1 VTPSAPSGA
10 NPAVP
15 AAAAAPP
22 RPRSRWRWPYAIAV
36 GAARA
41 MFELAYRLY
50 ERRLEHEVRVTGRGP
65 EHIALILDGN
75 RRHGERYGLR
85 DPSAIYTLG
94 ASKLDEVLD
103 WCADLSVPAVTLWVL
118 STDNFDRPTEQVSG
132 ILGAIGTK
140 LSALAVDP
148 QIHCRR
154 VRIQAIGQLDMLP
167 EPTRAAIEAAQKAT
181 ADYDGMVLTI
191 AVAYGGRAEIVDAV
205 RSLLEDCSKRGVTLQ
220 QAITSVDAEAISRHL
235 YMAGMPD
242 PDLIIRT
249 SGEVRLS
256 GFLLWQ
262 SAYSEFYF
270 SDVYWPAFRRID
282 LLRAIRAYQQ
292 RRRRFGG

>member
-1 VTPSAPSGA
+1 MAPPIA
-10 NPAVP
+10 NPAIP
-15 AAAAAPP
+15 ATA
-22 RPRSRWRWPYAIAV
+22 RQREQSGWRWAYAFAV
-36 GAARA
+36 ASART
-41 MFELAYRLY
+41 LIDLLYRLY
-50 ERRLEHEVRVTGRGP
+50 ERRLEREVHAAGRGP

-75 RRHGERYGLR
+75 RRHGEQAGLL

-103 WCADLSVPAVTLWVL
+103 WCAALRVPAVTLWVL
-118 STDNFDRPTEQVSG
+118 STDNFGRPSEQVSG
-132 ILGAIGTK
+132 ILQAISGK
-140 LSALAVDP
+140 LTALAVDP
-148 QIHCRR
+148 QIHSRR
-154 VRIQAIGQLDMLP
+154 VRIQAIGRLDMLP
-167 EPTRAAIEAAQKAT
+167 PETRGAIEAAQQAT
-181 ADYDGMVLTI
+181 AAYDGMVLTI

-205 RSLLEDCSKRGVTLQ
+205 RALLEDCSRRGINLQ
-220 QAITSVDAEAISRHL
+220 QAITRVDAEAISRHL
-235 YMAGMPD
+235 YMAGMRD

>member
-1 VTPSAPSGA
+1 M
-10 NPAVP
+10 
-15 AAAAAPP
+15 
-22 RPRSRWRWPYAIAV
+22 ID
-36 GAARA
+36 
-41 MFELAYRLY
+41 LLYRLY
-50 ERRLEHEVRVTGRGP
+50 ERRLEREVRSAGRGP

-75 RRHGERYGLR
+75 RRHGVRHGL
-85 DPSAIYTLG
+85 DPSEIYSLG
-94 ASKLDEVLD
+94 ARKLDEVLS
-103 WCADLSVPAVTLWVL
+103 WCADLRVPAVTLWVL
-118 STDNFDRPTEQVSG
+118 STDNFDRPIEQISG
-132 ILGAIGTK
+132 ILEAIAAK

-154 VRIQAIGQLDMLP
+154 VRIQAIGRLDMLP
-167 EPTRAAIEAAQKAT
+167 AQTRTAIEAAQQAT
-181 ADYDGMVLTI
+181 AQYDGMVLTV

-205 RSLLEDCSKRGVTLQ
+205 RALLEDYARRGVALPE
-220 QAITSVDAEAISRHL
+220 AIGQIDADAISRHL
-235 YMAGMPD
+235 YMADMRD

-292 RRRRFGG
+292 RRRRFGA

>member
-1 VTPSAPSGA
+1 VAPHTA
-10 NPAVP
+10 NPAIP
-15 AAAAAPP
+15 ATA
-22 RPRSRWRWPYAIAV
+22 RQRERSGWRWAYAFAV
-36 GAARA
+36 ASART
-41 MFELAYRLY
+41 LIDLLYRLY
-50 ERRLEHEVRVTGRGP
+50 EGRLEREVHAAGRGP

-75 RRHGERYGLR
+75 RRHGEQAGLL

-103 WCADLSVPAVTLWVL
+103 WCAELRVPAVTLWVL
-118 STDNFDRPTEQVSG
+118 STDNFGRPSEQVSS
-132 ILGAIGTK
+132 ILQAISGK

-148 QIHCRR
+148 QIHSRR
-154 VRIQAIGQLDMLP
+154 VRIQAIGRLDMLP
-167 EPTRAAIEAAQKAT
+167 PETRSAIEAAQKAT
-181 ADYDGMVLTI
+181 AEYNGMVLTI

-205 RSLLEDCSKRGVTLQ
+205 RALLEDCSRRGISLQ
-220 QAITSVDAEAISRHL
+220 QTIPRIDAEAISRHL
-235 YMAGMPD
+235 YMAGMRD